1 MKNQLFCLLLLI
13 SQAATFTAVAKDV
26 FEWNPYQGK
35 ATVANNGVAVIKGHG
50 KALPEGV
57 RVRLVKWED
66 GHGDFVATDTIANGQ
81 FRLELPVREG
91 FTICSLIFDYYAF
104 PSMIHKLYLTPGAVV
119 ELDAVDNY
127 MYTWPMKS
135 NVPEQAEYELYVDNS
150 KDLWTEYQVA
160 DIKYDKSRDRAAFEK
175 CDSLKRLIYLRDLEL
190 LKTRPVGTTWIDKA
204 KDIAM
209 MSHRLKIYPE
219 DLKSMY
225 ANLDDSIKNSPKGR
239 AIYGYLYPGSPIKI
253 GDKFPDT
260 EFHDID
266 GNKHRFS
273 EFQGKWCLV
282 DFWNSGC
289 SPCLRALPE
298 LRELKNTYP
307 DTLELVSLSLDA
319 EHIWRK
325 ASEKLPLLGNNWNE
339 GKEDY
344 GIFRRLDTNAYPTFL
359 IVAPDCTIKD
369 LWIGYHTGELKEK
382 MNLYLSPEG
391 KIEYNEQ

>member
-13 SQAATFTAVAKDV
+13 SQVATFTAAAKDV
-26 FEWNPYQGK
+26 LEWDPHQEK
-35 ATVANNGVAVIKGHG
+35 ATVANNDVAVVKGHG

-57 RVRLVKWED
+57 RVRLIKWED
-66 GHGDFVATDTIANGQ
+66 GHSDFVATDTIANGQ
-81 FRLELPVREG
+81 FRLELPVKEG
-91 FTICSLIFDYYAF
+91 FAICSLIFDYYAF

-175 CDSLKRLIYLRDLEL
+175 CDSLKRLIYLRDIEL